1 MVRYKKFNISP
12 LTIVFYTNNFFK
24 IYRIFIISKNNSCI
38 IIQFINII
46 FLKRIYKIKF
56 FWLIIMHITIKNLL
70 KINDN
75 IKEKL
80 LLNNNT
86 SKSTKIIAVSKTFK
100 IDHIKPLIEY
110 GHIHFGENKVQE
122 AQEKWTEVK
131 KKNSNIQLHLI
142 GRLQTNKVKFAVN
155 LFDYI
160 HSLDSKK
167 LADKISIHQ
176 KEQNLSKK
184 FFIQVNIGDENQ
196 KSGIPIR
203 DTLNFYNY
211 CKKLN
216 LNIIGLMCIPPF
228 NEDSSKYFKKMTD
241 LNNKLNLKEISM
253 GMSSDYLNAIE
264 YGSTFVRIGSS
275 IFGERS

>member
-1 MVRYKKFNISP
+1 
-12 LTIVFYTNNFFK
+12 
-24 IYRIFIISKNNSCI
+24 
-38 IIQFINII
+38 
-46 FLKRIYKIKF
+46 
-56 FWLIIMHITIKNLL
+56 MHITIKNLL

-142 GRLQTNKVKFAVN
+142 GRLQTNKVKFAVK

-167 LADKISIHQ
+167 LADKISIQQ

-184 FFIQVNIGDENQ
+184 FFIQVNIGDEDQ

>member
-1 MVRYKKFNISP
+1 
-12 LTIVFYTNNFFK
+12 
-24 IYRIFIISKNNSCI
+24 
-38 IIQFINII
+38 
-46 FLKRIYKIKF
+46 
-56 FWLIIMHITIKNLL
+56 MHTTIKNLL

-86 SKSTKIIAVSKTFK
+86 SKSTRIIAVSKTFK

-142 GRLQTNKVKFAVN
+142 GRLQTNKVKFAVK

-167 LADKISIHQ
+167 LADKISIQQ

-184 FFIQVNIGDENQ
+184 FFIQVNIGDEDQ